1 MLEAYLV
8 QLPSFLTS
16 FSDVEKNLTI
26 TFIWLFLKRLYDY
39 STKLSFVG
47 SEEEEPESS
56 FLVFLFSL
64 LILYLISSVG
74 IIGITL
80 TYDFW
85 TGFYQLKLGD
95 FWWLPSVISIGLWE
109 IASFLP
115 VSEIEAVSPLYQE
128 TIFKK
133 TRKIS
138 LYLLF
143 VFLILALTWGILL
156 FRNWEDLP
164 GIFDFLI
171 DVV

>member
-1 MLEAYLV
+1 MFEAYLV
-8 QLPSFLTS
+8 RLPSFLAS
-16 FSDVEKNLTI
+16 LSDIEKNLTI
-26 TFIWLFLKRLYDY
+26 AFIWLFLKRLYDY

-47 SEEEEPESS
+47 DGEEELESS
-56 FLVFLFSL
+56 FFVFIFSL

-109 IASFLP
+109 VASFLP

-128 TIFKK
+128 TIFKE
-133 TRKIS
+133 TQKIS

-143 VFLILALTWGILL
+143 VFLILTLAWGILL
-156 FRNWEDLP
+156 FKNWEDLP
-164 GIFDFLI
+164 GIFDFFI
-171 DVV
+171 NVV